1 MQYRGVQYHHTLV
14 FGIAD
19 LDLGNVKH
27 LDCNFI
33 NIVLT

>member
-1 MQYRGVQYHHTLV
+1 MYYHTLV

-19 LDLGNVKH
+19 LDLGNAKH
-27 LDCNFI
+27 FDCNFI